1 MRLNKLLATALAAS
15 ITLGLVACDSGVS
28 NKPADGSKETQ
39 TEQKDAKKPDDNG
52 GKKELN
58 IDVILKTTASE
69 YWGYVQAG
77 ALAYSK
83 EHPEVKV
90 NVVGASSE
98 TAFDEQ
104 LALIETDLASGKY
117 DAFVMAPLQADMVAS
132 KIANV
137 EKPVI
142 AVDTKIDSPKVLSF
156 VGTGNAAAGKLG
168 GAEAVKAAKAAGWKE
183 IKAIC
188 ISGVQGDTTAAD
200 RMEGYKQGVEAEG
213 GEFLAGET
221 QYADAVAD
229 KAVACMEGIMQTHP
243 EGISIIACNN
253 DDIAMAA
260 ARAAKGNPKY
270 EKTIFLG
277 FDGIIS
283 ACDAI
288 LKGDETMSV
297 AQEGYSMGYKSVEAA
312 VKAIDGEKIEKFI
325 DSGASIVTKANAADR
340 KKTLEGYLN
349 K

>member
-104 LALIETDLASGKY
+104 LALIETDLA
-117 DAFVMAPLQADMVAS
+117 
-132 KIANV
+132 
-137 EKPVI
+137 
-142 AVDTKIDSPKVLSF
+142 LS
-156 VGTGNAAAGKLG
+156 L
-168 GAEAVKAAKAAGWKE
+168 
-183 IKAIC
+183 IH
-188 ISGVQGDTTAAD
+188 ISEPT
-200 RMEGYKQGVEAEG
+200 RPY
-213 GEFLAGET
+213 
-221 QYADAVAD
+221 
-229 KAVACMEGIMQTHP
+229 
-243 EGISIIACNN
+243 
-253 DDIAMAA
+253 
-260 ARAAKGNPKY
+260 
-270 EKTIFLG
+270 
-277 FDGIIS
+277 
-283 ACDAI
+283 
-288 LKGDETMSV
+288 
-297 AQEGYSMGYKSVEAA
+297 
-312 VKAIDGEKIEKFI
+312 
-325 DSGASIVTKANAADR
+325 
-340 KKTLEGYLN
+340 
-349 K
+349 